1 MENTLPSHIEPK
13 RPLAV
18 WAVSLFL
25 LWITASSA
33 SGLYF
38 AQIGQAGEIPPPFQL
53 NTNRGI
59 FELILASAN
68 LFAAIATSLLMFAGR
83 VTALRAIS
91 VWFWINLLTVGWFL
105 GLETPRAGHFF
116 SWARRQSSLS
126 RCSSTRVG
134 WNAQVGCALS
144 SIGRS
149 YFPTVSSGPTNLVYT
164 LYRRVHFSKGSP
176 YLASS
181 CSSIYLAPVTETGA
195 FQWRDFLHWQFC
207 FFR

>member
-105 GLETPRAGHFF
+105 GFRNSEGGSLLQLGAPAIVTLALLFY
-116 SWARRQSSLS
+116 ARRLE
-126 RCSSTRVG
+126 RTG
-134 WNAQVGCALS
+134 WLRA
-144 SIGRS
+144 
-149 YFPTVSSGPTNLVYT
+149 
-164 LYRRVHFSKGSP
+164 
-176 YLASS
+176 
-181 CSSIYLAPVTETGA
+181 
-195 FQWRDFLHWQFC
+195 
-207 FFR
+207 